1 MSGAV
6 PRGVAN
12 APNDGSKLT
21 APRDLP
27 MEERVRLNDGN
38 TRFPF
43 SDARGEEFW
52 KNFGGPWAP
61 GIAMGPIR
69 RIAPRI
75 DPGESFRC

>member
-1 MSGAV
+1 
-6 PRGVAN
+6 
-12 APNDGSKLT
+12 
-21 APRDLP
+21 

-52 KNFGGPWAP
+52 KNFGGPWVP